1 MSPMPETMVRACRR
15 VRHTWAFCDNINDP
29 KILALGTRVLQA
41 DINSQVAKDA
51 GIALPYTGF
60 TGNVAQALRL
70 FPQYQTIAYRALA
83 HRLE

>member
-1 MSPMPETMVRACRR
+1 MPETMARACRR
-15 VRHTWAFCDNINDP
+15 VASYLGVLDNINDP

-70 FPQYQTIAYRALA
+70 FPQYQTHCLSGTA